1 MLTDTIIEDARW
13 EAVGL
18 VELTETAAQA
28 ALSHLNI
35 DTSGHEIVV
44 MGCDDQRIMALNDEF
59 REKAKPTNVLSWPY
73 EDLSAEVDGGDPLLP
88 EEEELGDIAIAFE
101 TCSREAEEQGKPFAA
116 HVTHLIVHGVL
127 HLIGYDHIR
136 DADATL
142 MERLEG
148 EILGKLGLPDPYRE
162 DDAPTGA

>member
-35 DTSGHEIVV
+35 DPAGHEIVV

-73 EDLSAEVDGGDPLLP
+73 EDLAAEVDGADPLLP

-101 TCSREAEEQGKPFAA
+101 TCSREADEQGKPFAA

>member
-13 EAVGL
+13 EAAGL

-28 ALSHLNI
+28 ALTHLNI
-35 DTSGHEIVV
+35 DPSDHEIVV

-73 EDLSAEVDGGDPLLP
+73 EDLSAEVDGDDPLLP
-88 EEEELGDIAIAFE
+88 EEEELGDIAISFE
-101 TCSREAEEQGKPFAA
+101 TCTREAEEQGKPFAA